1 MKSIVVAL
9 ALLFTNVSF
18 AKDLKVGVSEATF
31 QIVKISATQVKGVNI
46 SLATEIERDDCNQRS
61 IQFDLSYLSGNK
73 DFGWHQTLFANAG
86 VSMTEMYCPLDTP
99 VTETITSEAVF
110 VNSLINRNADGEVEL
125 TLVVPTGF
133 DVVVKEVKK

>member
-18 AKDLKVGVSEATF
+18 AKDLRIGMSEATF

-46 SLATEIERDDCNQRS
+46 SLATEIVRDDCNQRS

-86 VSMTEMYCPLDTP
+86 VSMTEMHCPLDRP

-133 DVVVKEVKK
+133 DVIVKEVKK